1 MIVLNFRSEEFQPGA
16 GRRSRTFVSM
26 RNRGFLLT
34 VYKRACILPPE
45 YLEEGRDRTEI
56 RPFAEDA

>member
-1 MIVLNFRSEEFQPGA
+1 MIVLNFRGEEFRPGT
-16 GRRSRTFVSM
+16 RRRPPRLCFHTKA
-26 RNRGFLLT
+26 GFLLT

-56 RPFAEDA
+56 RPVAEGA